1 MLDEKLKMLAEYLS
15 ENKLTVATAESCTG
29 GLLSSR
35 FTDISG
41 SSDFVKLNFVTYAN
55 DAKNNILNV
64 PEDILSSVGAVSEE
78 CAYYMAKGLHEK
90 TNCDLAI
97 CTTGI
102 AGPTGG
108 SKEKPV
114 GLVFVSVYF
123 KENIIVKKFILPKF
137 LPRKLMKFMFSQK
150 AIELAFQNVVLVK
163 NKI

>member
-1 MLDEKLKMLAEYLS
+1 MFDRKLKKLAKILL

-55 DAKNNILNV
+55 EAKEETLKVSADILNTK
-64 PEDILSSVGAVSEE
+64 GAVSEE
-78 CAYYMAKGLHEK
+78 CAYAMAFGLQNY

-114 GLVFVSVYF
+114 GLVYISVYF
-123 KENIIVKKFILPKF
+123 ENEFIVKKVQYPSFIPRKIMKF
-137 LPRKLMKFMFSQK
+137 LFTQK
-150 AIELAFQNVVLVK
+150 AISIAYDVISK
-163 NKI
+163 

>member
-1 MLDEKLKMLAEYLS
+1 MLDEKLKMLAEYLL

-114 GLVFVSVYF
+114 GLVFVSIYF